1 MFFSVKQVFN
11 AVHVVSLSC
20 FVCAEEDFLNATDE
34 GADGN
39 SAQGRDLITA
49 SSSSRWAKRC
59 CVFLSVQICA
69 PPSPT
74 QLGQQITPTTI
85 NAYGTARLTR
95 LTSWTSRE
103 ETSSTSSA
111 RSARNICG
119 KNKKQKKQPLFQ
131 SLYIFP
137 VVALCPHPFK
147 KAQIVTRLISNIYK
161 VNHSRLHP
169 NLQ

>member
-1 MFFSVKQVFN
+1 MFLSVKQVFN
-11 AVHVVSLSC
+11 AVHVVSLPC

-39 SAQGRDLITA
+39 GAQGRDLITA

-69 PPSPT
+69 APSPT

-111 RSARNICG
+111 RSARNIQETISCFFSCIY
-119 KNKKQKKQPLFQ
+119 FQ
-131 SLYIFP
+131 LGS
-137 VVALCPHPFK
+137 LCPDP
-147 KAQIVTRLISNIYK
+147 
-161 VNHSRLHP
+161 
-169 NLQ
+169 LQKSFNSHTSIIKHLQGEAF

>member
-11 AVHVVSLSC
+11 AVHVESLPC

-39 SAQGRDLITA
+39 SVQGRDLITT

-69 PPSPT
+69 PPSHT

-85 NAYGTARLTR
+85 SAYGTARLTR

-111 RSARNICG
+111 RSARNIRG
-119 KNKKQKKQPLFQ
+119 KNKQTNNIFFLFVFF
-131 SLYIFP
+131 L
-137 VVALCPHPFK
+137 VC
-147 KAQIVTRLISNIYK
+147 ISNWD
-161 VNHSRLHP
+161 HSVLIP
-169 NLQ
+169 SKKLK